1 MDVKIKNV
9 KGSAKE
15 DDNISWIEAYSM
27 IHTVPTCCPH
37 CKKKRNDLQGA
48 HVYKVGNSSVQYIV
62 PLCPE
67 CNNPNNENV
76 MIVSDTY
83 LVPKES
89 VKAQWDKTHKET
101 FAEFYKRISGNR
113 S

>member
-15 DDNISWIEAYSM
+15 DDNISWIEAYSK

-48 HVYKVGNSSVQYIV
+48 HVYKVGNGTKQYIV

-67 CNNPNNENV
+67 CNNPWNDKEMGV
-76 MIVSDTY
+76 PETY

-89 VKAQWDKTHKET
+89 VKAKWNEMQKKAWDDLL
-101 FAEFYKRISGNR
+101 KRMLGK
-113 S
+113 